1 MKHYKISKLINDK
14 TVSKFVAKY
23 SVNKY
28 TRFETSMLRSD
39 FCDSRDAY
47 IVVKG
52 RNKYHR

>member
-1 MKHYKISKLINDK
+1 MKHYKISKLINVK

-39 FCDSRDAY
+39 FCDSSHAY